1 MDQFALADL
10 SWPEGTCVVLLCCV
24 THQCGVLST
33 VNESFL
39 LMKDASD
46 CMYLG
51 FQIKI
56 SESLSEDKKVLV
68 QCIGKRM
75 FHLDSETRDER

>member
-1 MDQFALADL
+1 MSHSCFD
-10 SWPEGTCVVLLCCV
+10 
-24 THQCGVLST
+24 
-33 VNESFL
+33 N
-39 LMKDASD
+39 LMKDAFD

-51 FQIKI
+51 FQIRI

>member
-1 MDQFALADL
+1 MLII
-10 SWPEGTCVVLLCCV
+10 
-24 THQCGVLST
+24 
-33 VNESFL
+33 
-39 LMKDASD
+39 LMKDAFD

-56 SESLSEDKKVLV
+56 SESLSEEMKTLV

-75 FHLDSETRDER
+75 FHLDSETGDEK

>member
-1 MDQFALADL
+1 M
-10 SWPEGTCVVLLCCV
+10 

-75 FHLDSETRDER
+75 FHLDSETRGER

>member
-1 MDQFALADL
+1 
-10 SWPEGTCVVLLCCV
+10 
-24 THQCGVLST
+24 
-33 VNESFL
+33 
-39 LMKDASD
+39 MKDAFD

-56 SESLSEDKKVLV
+56 SESLSEEKKVLV

>member
-1 MDQFALADL
+1 ML
-10 SWPEGTCVVLLCCV
+10 TI
-24 THQCGVLST
+24 
-33 VNESFL
+33 
-39 LMKDASD
+39 LMKDAFD

-56 SESLSEDKKVLV
+56 SESLSEEKKVLV